1 MKQKTLLLCGVLSS
15 VFYVATDLIATLLYG
30 GYSYADQNFSEL
42 LATCAPTRLF
52 MLSAAVVYNLLV
64 ANFAMGVWTSA
75 SARRTAHLASVMMIG
90 YAVLSMVTP
99 SIFQMDMRGAE
110 PTPRGS
116 FHGPM
121 SGVMSLFILLS
132 MGFGAFLDGR
142 RFRFYSFATIAIVVV
157 FGVVTG
163 LQIPRLEA
171 GEPTPWMGLT
181 ERINIYTTM
190 LWFAVLAIVL
200 LRSSAQPTD
209 PSSMAE
215 GGTRRRK
222 T

>member
-1 MKQKTLLLCGVLSS
+1 MKRKTLLLCGVLSS

-42 LATCAPTRLF
+42 LATGAPTRLF

-75 SARRTAHLASVMMIG
+75 SPQRTAHLASVMMIG

-110 PTPRGS
+110 PTLRGS

-121 SGVMSLFILLS
+121 TGVMSLFVLLS
-132 MGFGAFLDGR
+132 MGFGAFLDGK

-190 LWFAVLAIVL
+190 LGFTVLAIVL
-200 LRSSAQPTD
+200 LRASARRTG
-209 PSSMAE
+209 PSSMVE
-215 GGTRRRK
+215 VGTRR
-222 T
+222 